1 MIWVLANSC
10 LLMVG
15 VRLVDLSVW
24 RFNLEN
30 LRFNGFLSLGG
41 VLERFTCFVALW
53 LCFGACPLFV
63 LKLGFRC
70 GCECW
75 SKELRGVEG
84 LLNNIRDVG
93 EE

>member
-30 LRFNGFLSLGG
+30 LRFYGVLSFGG
-41 VLERFTCFVALW
+41 VLERFACFVALW
-53 LCFGACPLFV
+53 LCFVACALFV

-70 GCECW
+70 GCGC
-75 SKELRGVEG
+75 
-84 LLNNIRDVG
+84 
-93 EE
+93 

>member
-30 LRFNGFLSLGG
+30 LRFYGVLSFGG
-41 VLERFTCFVALW
+41 VFGRFACFVALW
-53 LCFGACPLFV
+53 LCFGACALFV

-70 GCECW
+70 GCGCW
-75 SKELRGVEG
+75 LVEPSRSG
-84 LLNNIRDVG
+84 RFT
-93 EE
+93 